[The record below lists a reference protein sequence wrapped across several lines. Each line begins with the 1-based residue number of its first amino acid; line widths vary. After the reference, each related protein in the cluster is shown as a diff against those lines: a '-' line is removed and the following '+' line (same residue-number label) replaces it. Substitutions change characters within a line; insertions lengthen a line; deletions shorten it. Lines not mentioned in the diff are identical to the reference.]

1 MNSPDFIFAWMGLW
15 AIGAAPAM
23 INYNLTGKALL
34 HSLGVAGSQILLVDG
49 EEELMNRVEDAR
61 GEIETGLT
69 MKIFVLDREFKE
81 GIRAMKAERPDDSYR
96 DGVKGNW
103 PMCIFYTR

>member
-23 INYNLTGKALL
+23 INYNLAGKALL
-34 HSLGVAGSQILLVDG
+34 HSLEVAGSQILLVDG
-49 EEELMNRVEDAR
+49 EEELVNRVEDAR
-61 GEIETGLT
+61 GEIERGLR
-69 MKIFVLDREFKE
+69 MKIFVLDRGFKE
-81 GIRAMKAERPDDSYR
+81 GIRAMKVERPDDSYR
-96 DGVKGNW
+96 DAIKGNW